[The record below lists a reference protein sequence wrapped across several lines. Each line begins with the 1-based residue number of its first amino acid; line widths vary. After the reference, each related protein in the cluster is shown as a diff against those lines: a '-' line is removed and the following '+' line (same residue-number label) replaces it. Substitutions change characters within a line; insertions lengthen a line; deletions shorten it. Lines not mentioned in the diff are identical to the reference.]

1 MFHIPAFRRLLHSA
15 VIAACLV
22 APGSASAASILFA
35 RVGST
40 SYVADG
46 QNLVNF
52 LTTAGHTV
60 TYVDLNATVVTDFTP
75 YSQVWVYDLVTG
87 SNNSANQAANYQ
99 NIATWYNGLADKNL
113 ITDGRIISSAGT
125 SWGNEPE
132 WIQNYATQLD
142 GAGGGMVLG
151 TDHNDY
157 HDGINTINAL
167 ININPFTGFFY
178 QPPYE
183 AVVDPLSPLY
193 VSSLPAC
200 TSNPSQQCIDDSSS
214 TGFVPTG
221 LQPNGQFL
229 TPVAYHGT
237 LSTAFSNAA
246 VSTTFASPTFP
257 VPEPTTLVL
266 LGSALLFTSGR
277 RRLRAGR

>member
-1 MFHIPAFRRLLHSA
+1 MPVSALRRLLHA
-15 VIAACLV
+15 VVVAACV
-22 APGSASAASILFA
+22 MAPGPASAASILFA

-40 SYVADG
+40 TYVADG

-52 LTTAGHTV
+52 QTTAGHTV
-60 TYVDLNATVVTDFTP
+60 SYVDLNTTVVTDFSP

-87 SNNSANQAANYQ
+87 ANNSANQMANYQ
-99 NIATWYNGLADKNL
+99 NIANWYNGLADKNL

-125 SWGNEPE
+125 LWGNEPA
-132 WIQNYATQLD
+132 WIQNYAAQLE

-151 TDHNDY
+151 TDHDAY
-157 HDGINTINAL
+157 QGGINTINAL
-167 ININPFTGFFY
+167 ININPFTGFFF

-193 VSSLPAC
+193 VASLPAC
-200 TSNPSQQCIDDSSS
+200 TSDPLQQCIDDSSS

-266 LGSALLFTSGR
+266 LGSGLLLAR
-277 RRLRAGR
+277 RRLRQRNGL